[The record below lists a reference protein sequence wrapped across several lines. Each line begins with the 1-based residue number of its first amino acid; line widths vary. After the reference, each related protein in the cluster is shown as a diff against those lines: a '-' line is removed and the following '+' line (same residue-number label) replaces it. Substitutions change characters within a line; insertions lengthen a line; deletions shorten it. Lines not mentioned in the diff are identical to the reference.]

1 MSAVVQNLKR
11 YLWISYYDE
20 LKTYTKGADPRKINS
35 ELFTIICVEL
45 SECLLG
51 SVSFYADEAS

>member
-1 MSAVVQNLKR
+1 
-11 YLWISYYDE
+11 